1 MLRLNVRS
9 LSVAIAALASAGLFG
24 ACQTQTGTGNV
35 NLANSNA
42 NISNT
47 LANAGNLNAVNSN
60 ISSSAIDTREP
71 DEYQATVKL
80 TMEAVGDAQKTSLPA
95 LSANVARS
103 GSDRSMEFVLPNG
116 EKVIYLDKAGTNY
129 LILPNRKQYAE
140 LDRESLGFEVRRIM
154 MPEQIVNQ
162 VKGLQGVQRVG
173 EETVGGRQ
181 VVKYAYA
188 GTANTQT
195 QAGQVGT
202 EAYVLVDKETG
213 LPLRSEAV
221 TQSQSGGNV
230 QGYKGFRMITEMTNI
245 RADADP
251 NLFVLPADFAKIDSE
266 QVKSQVNLVFNAA
279 AALIGQAMQQQPGTS
294 ASPAATVSPSPAR

>member
-1 MLRLNVRS
+1 MFRLNVRG
-9 LSVAIAALASAGLFG
+9 LSIVAAGVASAAILG

-35 NLANSNA
+35 NLANANA
-42 NISNT
+42 NISNA
-47 LANAGNLNAVNSN
+47 LANAGNLNAVNSTAG
-60 ISSSAIDTREP
+60 SSAIETREP
-71 DEYQATVKL
+71 EQYQATVKL
-80 TMEAVGDAQKTSLPA
+80 SMEAVGDAQKTALPA

-103 GSDRSMEFVLPNG
+103 GSDRSMEFVIPNG

-221 TQSQSGGNV
+221 TQSQGGGNV
-230 QGYKGFRMITEMTNI
+230 QGYKGFRMVTEMTNI
-245 RADADP
+245 KADADP
-251 NLFVLPADFAKIDSE
+251 SLFVLPTDYAKIDSE
-266 QVKSQVNLVFNAA
+266 QVKSQVNLVFNAV
-279 AALIGQAMQQQPGTS
+279 AALIGQAMQQQPRSVAT
-294 ASPAATVSPSPAR
+294 PAATVTPSPAR

>member
-1 MLRLNVRS
+1 MLRLNVRG
-9 LSVAIAALASAGLFG
+9 LSVVVAAFASAGLLG
-24 ACQTQTGTGNV
+24 ACQTQTGNV

-42 NISNT
+42 NVSNT

-60 ISSSAIDTREP
+60 ISTSAIDTREP
-71 DEYQATVKL
+71 DQYQATVKL

-162 VKGLQGVQRVG
+162 VKGLQGVQKVG
-173 EETVGGRQ
+173 EETIGGRQ

-251 NLFVLPADFAKIDSE
+251 NLFVLPSDFAKIDSE
-266 QVKSQVNLVFNAA
+266 QVKSQVNLVFNAV
-279 AALIGQAMQQQPGTS
+279 AALIGQAMQQQPGTA